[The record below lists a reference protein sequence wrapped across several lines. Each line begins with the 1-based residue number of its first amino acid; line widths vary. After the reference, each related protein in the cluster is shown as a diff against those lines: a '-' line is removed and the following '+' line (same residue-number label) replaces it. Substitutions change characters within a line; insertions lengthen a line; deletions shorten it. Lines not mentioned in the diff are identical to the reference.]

1 MPRKKTEHY
10 VNNKELLEAMIV
22 YRSKVL
28 KARKKYIKKHG
39 EDPPKSGPWEGKP
52 LVPNYLGSCFLKIA
66 THLSYK
72 PNFVNYM
79 FREDMISDGIENC
92 VQYIHNF
99 DPEKS
104 RNPFAYF
111 TQVIHYAFLRRIQKE
126 KKQLDIKTKII
137 ERTGFEEV
145 MKVDDNSMSGDSS
158 DYNTIKDNIQYR
170 NNNR

>member
-10 VNNKELLEAMIV
+10 VNNKKLLEELIV
-22 YRSKVL
+22 YRAKVF
-28 KARKKYIKKHG
+28 KAKEKFIKKYG
-39 EDPPKSGPWEGKP
+39 EDPPKMGAWEGKP
-52 LVPNYLGSCFLKIA
+52 TIPNYLGESFLKIA
-66 THLSYK
+66 NHLSYK

-137 ERTGFEEV
+137 EKTGYDEV
-145 MKVDDNSMSGDSS
+145 MVVDDGALAGSAS

>member
-22 YRSKVL
+22 YRTKVL
-28 KARKKYIKKHG
+28 KAKEIYFKKYK
-39 EDPPKSGPWEGKP
+39 EDPPKTGAWEGKP
-52 LVPNYLGSCFLKIA
+52 PIPNYLGSCFLKIA

-92 VQYIHNF
+92 VQYINNF
-99 DPEKS
+99 NPEKS

-137 ERTGFEEV
+137 EKTGFEEV
-145 MKVDDNSMSGDSS
+145 ITVDDGAIEKKKKK
-158 DYNTIKDNIQYR
+158 YNTIKDNIQYR

>member
-22 YRSKVL
+22 YRGKVAI
-28 KARKKYIKKHG
+28 AREAFIKKYDQ
-39 EDPPKSGPWEGKP
+39 DPPKSGPWEGKP
-52 LVPNYLGSCFLKIA
+52 PIPNYLGSCFLKIA

-111 TQVIHYAFLRRIQKE
+111 TQIIHYAFLRRIQRE
-126 KKQLDIKTKII
+126 KRQLEIKNKIL
-137 ERTGFEEV
+137 EKSGYSEV
-145 MKVDDNSMSGDSS
+145 FDDSNKIDGDNYSEYNS
-158 DYNTIKDNIQYR
+158 IKDAVHSKLR
-170 NNNR
+170 N

>member
-22 YRSKVL
+22 YRTKVL
-28 KARKKYIKKHG
+28 KAKEIYVKKYK
-39 EDPPKSGPWEGKP
+39 EDPPKTKAWEGKP
-52 LVPNYLGSCFLKIA
+52 PIPNYLGSCFLKIA

-92 VQYIHNF
+92 VQYINNF
-99 DPEKS
+99 NPEKS

-137 ERTGFEEV
+137 EKSGFDEV
-145 MKVDDNSMSGDSS
+145 MVVEDGASGTSS
-158 DYNTIKDNIQYR
+158 DYNTIKDNIQYK

>member
-1 MPRKKTEHY
+1 MVRKKSEHY
-10 VNNKELLEAMIV
+10 VNNKELLEALIV
-22 YRSKVL
+22 YRGKVAHAKENDL
-28 KARKKYIKKHG
+28 
-39 EDPPKSGPWEGKP
+39 PKPRIT
-52 LVPNYLGSCFLKIA
+52 NYLGECFLKIA

-79 FREDMISDGIENC
+79 FRDDMISDGIENC

-111 TQVIHYAFLRRIQKE
+111 TQIIHYAFLRRIQKE

-137 ERTGFEEV
+137 EKSGYDEV
-145 MKVDDNSMSGDSS
+145 MNVDDNSLAGSS
-158 DYNTIKDNIQYR
+158 SEYNTIKDNIIYKS
-170 NNNR
+170 NR